1 MQFFP
6 ICYDIYTGGIILAI
20 EPARRIEEAGAA
32 RAARAVPR
40 QREDLGRR
48 LRHYLSSGLVGRYFR
63 AADWQ
68 GRVNDL
74 MGLDL
79 DLGKVLD
86 EVEAMGTKDVLD
98 QAYEMISDQN
108 NRLWVRYDLK
118 LIPESYDLLA
128 FKSFLERKSSGEVD
142 IDQLL
147 AGTLGNAISSGS
159 EQPDITLVSF
169 RKACI
174 FLRAALIVSDTPL
187 PITEADRVISRIV
200 LTSDDGVSG
209 IEFCERAKDL
219 LLNPLAVPHF
229 DNRAVFSGADISKE
243 INKLM
248 GNLDPKLREEMAK
261 IDAADL
267 DMIIR
272 EGASR
277 IRGYLGMT
285 HSEKS
290 MGSDRGESD
299 AELVKRYCGIQ
310 NGKNDLR
317 QFCTT
322 QLMIIDT
329 RRSMFRRKSESRY
342 EKAFRDGFSDLY
354 HVLHAV
360 ELIAAREPAA
370 AQPEPRPDYI
380 GQEQRQYLLSVA
392 GMVKGLNERIRDA
405 LLRLNIPLPDEIRSA
420 VEEAIG
426 NVQRIPDSD
435 RAKCMVDFA
444 DMIRREHNIPPGDAI
459 HDRPEL
465 YQRTFG
471 MIDAAISAWMEKG
484 SLPNPAEIRTAMEMG
499 LIFTN
504 FIYS

>member
-1 MQFFP
+1 VV
-6 ICYDIYTGGIILAI
+6 Y
-20 EPARRIEEAGAA
+20 PARAVGQTGAA
-32 RAARAVPR
+32 EVARAVPR
-40 QREDLGRR
+40 QREDLARR
-48 LRHYLSSGLVGRYFR
+48 LHHYLSSGLVGCYFK
-63 AADWQ
+63 AAEWQ
-68 GRVNDL
+68 GRIGDL

-98 QAYEMISDQN
+98 QAYKMISDQN
-108 NRLWVRYDLK
+108 NRRWVRYDLK
-118 LIPESYDLLA
+118 MIPESYDLLA

-147 AGTLGNAISSGS
+147 VGTLGNAISSGS

-169 RKACI
+169 KKACI
-174 FLRAALIVSDTPL
+174 FLRAALIVSGTPL
-187 PITEADRVISRIV
+187 PITEADRVLARIV
-200 LTSDDGVSG
+200 LISDDRVSR
-209 IEFCERAKDL
+209 IEFCGRAKDL
-219 LLNPLAVPHF
+219 LLNSLAAPHF
-229 DNRAVFSGADISKE
+229 DNRAVLSGANTSKGLNE
-243 INKLM
+243 LM
-248 GNLDPKLREEMAK
+248 GNLDPELHEEIER
-261 IDAADL
+261 IDAADR

-272 EGASR
+272 EGASC
-277 IRGYLGMT
+277 IGGYLEMT
-285 HSEKS
+285 HSTRKS
-290 MGSDRGESD
+290 MGLDRAESD

-322 QLMIIDT
+322 QLMSIDA
-329 RRSMFRRKSESRY
+329 RRGMFRMKGESRY

-354 HVLHAV
+354 YVLRAV
-360 ELIAAREPAA
+360 ELIAAREPVA

-426 NVQRIPDSD
+426 NVQSISDSD
-435 RAKCMVDFA
+435 RAKRMVDFA

-471 MIDAAISAWMEKG
+471 IIDAAISAWSEKG
-484 SLPNPAEIRTAMEMG
+484 KLPNPAEIRTAMEMG